1 MVSALVSKLRQ
12 FQQKTANV
20 DGRSCG
26 KLDTDSDGGGWMTTC
41 GSEGLTGRVETL
53 AAVFVAAVSR

>member
-1 MVSALVSKLRQ
+1 MPLYRKSRQ
-12 FQQKTANV
+12 IQQQTTNV

-41 GSEGLTGRVETL
+41 GSEGLNGRVETL